1 MRVTA
6 SSNSSG
12 NGSHGWYFFN
22 AWNRHCT
29 EHRGDDDAIFHL
41 CPFI

>member
-22 AWNRHCT
+22 AWNCHCT